1 MIYIR
6 LIFDL
11 FVEIIKKLIKVNA
24 KNEGGWLGCGEYL
37 LRVSL
42 LKEDKEQEKLSEERG
57 KE

>member
-1 MIYIR
+1 M
-6 LIFDL
+6 
-11 FVEIIKKLIKVNA
+11 
-24 KNEGGWLGCGEYL
+24 GGGCGEYL